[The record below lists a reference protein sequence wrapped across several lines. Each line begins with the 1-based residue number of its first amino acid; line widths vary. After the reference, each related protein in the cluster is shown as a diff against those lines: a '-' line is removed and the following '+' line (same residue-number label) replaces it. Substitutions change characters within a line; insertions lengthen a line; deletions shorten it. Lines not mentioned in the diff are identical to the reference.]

1 MILRSLRLWR
11 SVPALCLGALLLA
24 PAAWADTYKTPES
37 STPQEVVG
45 GMSHK
50 LVRGLA
56 NTITGWE
63 EIPKQIYVTF
73 RDEGAA
79 AGIFV
84 GPLKGVG
91 MAVVRTVAGVGETVT
106 FFVPYPGFYDPWI
119 EPHFVWQKE

>member
-1 MILRSLRLWR
+1 MILRSLRLRR

-24 PAAWADTYKTPES
+24 PAAWADSYKTPES

-79 AGIFV
+79 AGFFV
-84 GPLKGVG
+84 GPLKGIG

-119 EPHFVWQKE
+119 EPHYVWQKE